1 MRVYQYFMYHVFC
14 TQREGEKPKPEQ
26 EKNRKGDSKRY
37 CFLFYGRNLPV
48 VGKTISEA
56 EK

>member
-14 TQREGEKPKPEQ
+14 TQREAEKPKPEQ